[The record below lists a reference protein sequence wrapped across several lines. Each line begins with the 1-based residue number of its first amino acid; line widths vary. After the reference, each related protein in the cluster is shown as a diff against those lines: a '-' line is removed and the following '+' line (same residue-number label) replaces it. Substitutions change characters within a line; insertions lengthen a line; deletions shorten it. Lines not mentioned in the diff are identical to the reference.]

1 MAIGRHG
8 EPVISLREMVCLVR
22 LWDGFNMRIV
32 LASES
37 QFRRRAL
44 DMLGLAY
51 KICPSGVDEK
61 AVRDNNPAELT
72 RKLAEAKARKV
83 ASECPDAVVV
93 SGDAVVSKGARIYE
107 KPRDKDE
114 AAQFLRELSGSEFQF
129 VTALAVIHSQTGNML
144 STVEVS
150 NISFRRLIQCEIQA
164 YISKY
169 DVLRYAGAFESDA
182 VLRFAERISGS
193 YNFVTALP
201 VSR

>member
-1 MAIGRHG
+1 MK
-8 EPVISLREMVCLVR
+8 
-22 LWDGFNMRIV
+22 IV

-37 QFRRRAL
+37 QFRKRAL
-44 DMLGLAY
+44 DMLGLLY
-51 KICPSGVDEK
+51 DIRPSRIDEK
-61 AVRDNNPAELT
+61 TIRDDNPAELT

-93 SGDAVVSKGARIYE
+93 SGDAVVSKGDRIYE

-129 VTALAVIHSQTGNML
+129 VTSLAVLHAQSGKML
-144 STVEVS
+144 STVETS
-150 NISFRRLIQCEIQA
+150 DISFRHLVEREIQS
-164 YISKY
+164 YISAY
-169 DVLRYAGAFESDA
+169 AVLNYAGAFESDA

-201 VSR
+201 VSRLIVFLRAQGVDV

>member
-1 MAIGRHG
+1 
-8 EPVISLREMVCLVR
+8 MVCFVG

-51 KICPSGVDEK
+51 EICPSGVDEK
-61 AVRDNNPAELT
+61 AVRLNNPAELT

-93 SGDAVVSKGARIYE
+93 SGDAVVSKGTRIYE

-150 NISFRRLIQCEIQA
+150 NISFRQLAQCEIQA

-201 VSR
+201 VSRLIVFLREQGIDI